1 MLGAIAIIFLAVG
14 GFFLGNLLGWLPVP
28 DGVKVSLS
36 PMLSYYAPFNIPSLA
51 LFFAIL
57 RLGLFLTGMVILF
70 WLLDLFEAGNYF
82 TARSVRHIKSLGA
95 LVMLDWVLTKI
106 LDAMSH
112 SGVEITFGQL
122 VVGLLIYIIA
132 WIMDEGRKIQEE
144 QQLTV

>member
-1 MLGAIAIIFLAVG
+1 
-14 GFFLGNLLGWLPVP
+14 
-28 DGVKVSLS
+28 
-36 PMLSYYAPFNIPSLA
+36 
-51 LFFAIL
+51 
-57 RLGLFLTGMVILF
+57 MVILF